1 MIQIEI
7 ELERVRLPPN
17 WEVATAQ
24 DGHTY
29 FVDHNMQTTTNE
41 DPRIQIRQELLNK
54 HVEYCNKSVSYKIWT
69 DFRIETDKQKLLH
82 IFAKNR

>member
-54 HVEYCNKSVSYKIWT
+54 HVEYCNKSVSNKIYS
-69 DFRIETDKQKLLH
+69 FLFSKIYVHKK
-82 IFAKNR
+82 A

>member
-54 HVEYCNKSVSYKIWT
+54 HVEYCNKSVSNKTTFFIPQLSF
-69 DFRIETDKQKLLH
+69 FRIILL
-82 IFAKNR
+82 